1 MIDSLKKF
9 NSTNIEHDI
18 YLQNFSNDV
27 IKNFEE
33 IFDVN
38 LSRKY
43 LTLSEIKK
51 KFKFLKISSDIQ
63 QSKNEEL
70 LILYRFPHFYCQSQD
85 IVL

>member
-9 NSTNIEHDI
+9 NSTNIEYDI

-27 IKNFEE
+27 IKNFEK

-51 KFKFLKISSDIQ
+51 
-63 QSKNEEL
+63 
-70 LILYRFPHFYCQSQD
+70 ILNF
-85 IVL
+85 

>member
-18 YLQNFSNDV
+18 YLQNFSNDI
-27 IKNFEE
+27 IKDIEK

-51 KFKFLKISSDIQ
+51 NFKFLKISLDIQ
-63 QSKNEEL
+63 QQKNEETF
-70 LILYRFPHFYCQSQD
+70 IE
-85 IVL
+85 

>member
-18 YLQNFSNDV
+18 YLQNFSNDI
-27 IKNFEE
+27 IKDFEK

-51 KFKFLKISSDIQ
+51 NFKFLKISLDIQ
-63 QSKNEEL
+63 QQKNEETF
-70 LILYRFPHFYCQSQD
+70 IE
-85 IVL
+85 